1 MTSEKQLVREFLE
14 GLSIAELKAVMDSP
28 FEPLVMECVE
38 DSQVLTKMVTQVLD
52 DEPAEAFAELPDA
65 AAAQVSQLMSRLQDK
80 FAEASG
86 AEQEAWRE
94 FNARLVVQPAPQ
106 GANRTIRDRLLDA
119 LQRFQVV
126 PALIEEWIELA
137 TANAAIFSRG
147 VLETATFGMPE
158 REQIPA
164 VFRNG
169 DISVQLDKRDELE
182 VFVVEVQSANK
193 ADFGR
198 ELKIVLFGGTDAE
211 EALNVTLDKRKGDW
225 CFGTGTVDIKAIA
238 KLGPFII
245 PVVEET

>member
-94 FNARLVVQPAPQ
+94 FNARLGVQTTAP
-106 GANRTIRDRLLDA
+106 
-119 LQRFQVV
+119 
-126 PALIEEWIELA
+126 
-137 TANAAIFSRG
+137 
-147 VLETATFGMPE
+147 
-158 REQIPA
+158 
-164 VFRNG
+164 
-169 DISVQLDKRDELE
+169 
-182 VFVVEVQSANK
+182 
-193 ADFGR
+193 
-198 ELKIVLFGGTDAE
+198 GGH
-211 EALNVTLDKRKGDW
+211 
-225 CFGTGTVDIKAIA
+225 
-238 KLGPFII
+238 
-245 PVVEET
+245 